1 MTDIISLLSAKNC
14 DLDNLATKPVDK
26 NDLHILVIVSNFI
39 YLIGG
44 LILLTHNHCTIGI
57 ALIIGWLISHIYHKD
72 RSDTKWR
79 ILDRLLSAICII
91 YIIIIYYNK
100 ICSSTQIIF
109 LLITVSCFIM
119 SRRATITRDYNIYH
133 SCWHILSG
141 LFITQLILVH

>member
-1 MTDIISLLSAKNC
+1 MSDIILLLSAKNR

-26 NDLHILVIVSNFI
+26 NDLHVLVIVSNLI

-44 LILLTHNHCTIGI
+44 LILLTFNHATMGI
-57 ALIIGWLISHIYHKD
+57 ALIIGWFISHIYHKD
-72 RSDTKWR
+72 RTNTKLR